1 MCNGINTITIKT
13 LHGSI
18 EFKNQRFRDREGR
31 EVSGYVESAGEGL
44 KHHCTRGLEEL
55 ACRYARDTSYGKAVE
70 VIKDV
75 SGQEQLSS
83 QTIHKLVA
91 DRAQQVSEEVG
102 REARL
107 QLSREKMPE
116 VNPKVDLYAAEAK
129 EVKLE
134 IDAILVKE
142 QKAIRDCKPKEK
154 KSFVST
160 SVALLEKEDGSYAY
174 LMGGVDDA
182 AQNQV
187 GLLETVQGR
196 IIEEYGTSVKA
207 LNIVAINDGARD
219 IRTLLFDI
227 FGMTISIILD
237 WYHLKKKVNEYMS
250 MFGLP
255 RSDKEAHIKDVLH
268 CLWRGEVDNAM
279 NTIKQIEVVD
289 TRKKWKEELSAY
301 LEKHRLEII
310 NYEKRKGIGKSIGS
324 GRMENGVKQ
333 TVGQRQKHKGM
344 SWSKAGSKSLGILK
358 VVQLN
363 NKWDKL
369 FFPERQVA

>member
-1 MCNGINTITIKT
+1 MPFTTFNG
-13 LHGSI
+13 
-18 EFKNQRFRDREGR
+18 
-31 EVSGYVESAGEGL
+31 
-44 KHHCTRGLEEL
+44 
-55 ACRYARDTSYGKAVE
+55 
-70 VIKDV
+70 
-75 SGQEQLSS
+75 
-83 QTIHKLVA
+83 
-91 DRAQQVSEEVG
+91 
-102 REARL
+102 
-107 QLSREKMPE
+107 KMPE

-142 QKAIRDCKPKEK
+142 QKASRDCKPKEK

-174 LMGGVDDA
+174 LMGGVDEVG
-182 AQNQV
+182 QNQV

-196 IIEEYGTSVKA
+196 IIEEYGTSVKP
-207 LNIVAINDGARD
+207 LNIVALNDGARD
-219 IRTLLFDI
+219 IRTLLFGI

-250 MFGLP
+250 MFGLL

-279 NTIKQIEVVD
+279 NIIKQIEVVD

-324 GRMENGVKQ
+324 GRMENG
-333 TVGQRQKHKGM
+333 
-344 SWSKAGSKSLGILK
+344 GSRL
-358 VVQLN
+358 
-363 NKWDKL
+363 
-369 FFPERQVA
+369 